1 MSKLKFK
8 PGQFV
13 STTEG
18 RMRVKKTKDGV
29 TCDKCIFG
37 GSRLIID
44 PLSCKNFRIK
54 YPGYTCVELIGWY
67 CYLEKV

>member
-1 MSKLKFK
+1 MLEPKFK

-18 RMRVKKTKDGV
+18 RMRVKKSKNGV

-37 GSRLIID
+37 GYDKKRR
-44 PLSCKNFRIK
+44 CECFRIK
-54 YPGYTCVELIGWY
+54 YPGYTCVDLIGWH
-67 CYLEKV
+67 CHLEKV